1 MQTGVLSDSCD
12 FTCVFNTALCF
23 ENDDYHEYDYLNLT
37 RAY

>member
-1 MQTGVLSDSCD
+1 MLTGVLSDSCD

-23 ENDDYHEYDYLNLT
+23 ENYDYHEYDYLNLT